1 MTRFEFS
8 QEFPAGRDSAGDST
22 GDSAGILALAAEA
35 GQLLSGR
42 SPGETHRVKPGE
54 SLSSLAKE
62 RLSRASS
69 DPVSD
74 RAILME
80 VERIIEA
87 NAERYPSLIHRPGHL
102 LPGWELRLDGNPEE
116 QPARPRSKAG
126 NPEMN
131 KDGDHLVS
139 TGETLSG
146 IAVRELKRRGL
157 SDVSRDDLNRE
168 MNRIVANNLDRYPG
182 LADRPDRLQAG
193 WSLQIWDY
201 SLGPEPYIDW
211 KPWTEAE
218 PGAVTV
224 VKKGE
229 RVEAGQGAWII
240 IEPGGMAITNPG
252 SKAFLYHNA
261 RIEKALPGSMIV
273 AAGGEIVD
281 YGASIQTVRDQVRI
295 LPPDKTILD

>member
-1 MTRFEFS
+1 MTRFEFG
-8 QEFPAGRDSAGDST
+8 QESPADLDSAGN
-22 GDSAGILALAAEA
+22 SAGLAALATEA
-35 GQLLSGR
+35 GQLLSVR
-42 SPGETHRVKPGE
+42 SPGETHRVKHGE
-54 SLSSLAKE
+54 SLSCLAKE
-62 RLSRASS
+62 RLSRTSS

-87 NAERYPSLIHRPGHL
+87 NADRYPSLIHRPGHL
-102 LPGWELRLDGNPEE
+102 LPGWELRLDESPEE
-116 QPARPRSKAG
+116 QPGRPRSKEKQ
-126 NPEMN
+126 PEMN

-146 IAVRELKRRGL
+146 IALRELKRRGL
-157 SDVSRDDLNRE
+157 SNVSRDDLDRE
-168 MNRIVANNLDRYPG
+168 MSRIVANNLDRYPG

-193 WSLQIWDY
+193 WSLRIWDY
-201 SLGPEPYIDW
+201 TLGPEPYLDW
-211 KPWTEAE
+211 KPWTVAQ

-224 VKKGE
+224 VGKGE

-240 IEPGGMAITNPG
+240 IEPGGMAITSAG

-281 YGASIQTVRDQVRI
+281 YGASIQTVRGEVRI
-295 LPPDKTILD
+295 LPPGQEEDVF

>member
-1 MTRFEFS
+1 MPMTRFETS
-8 QEFPAGRDSAGDST
+8 QESPAGGDSAGDFT
-22 GDSAGILALAAEA
+22 GSSALAAEA
-35 GQLLSGR
+35 GDLLARRPPGR
-42 SPGETHRVKPGE
+42 THRVEPGE

-62 RLSRASS
+62 RLSRAGSE
-69 DPVSD
+69 PVSD

-102 LPGWELRLDGNPEE
+102 LPGWQLKLEDHGPDPGPSDSLRS
-116 QPARPRSKAG
+116 RPRLQEDRF
-126 NPEMN
+126 EMN
-131 KDGDHLVS
+131 KDGDHFVCA
-139 TGETLSG
+139 GETLSG

-157 SDVSRDDLNRE
+157 SDVSREDLNRE
-168 MNRIVANNLDRYPG
+168 MSRIVSNNLDRYPG

-193 WSLQIWDY
+193 WSLRIWDY
-201 SLGPEPYIDW
+201 SLGPEPYLDW
-211 KPWTEAE
+211 KPWRVAE

-224 VKKGE
+224 VRKGE

-240 IEPGGMAITNPG
+240 VEPGGMAITNPG

-281 YGASIQTVRDQVRI
+281 YGASIQSVRGRVRV
-295 LPPDKTILD
+295 LPGY